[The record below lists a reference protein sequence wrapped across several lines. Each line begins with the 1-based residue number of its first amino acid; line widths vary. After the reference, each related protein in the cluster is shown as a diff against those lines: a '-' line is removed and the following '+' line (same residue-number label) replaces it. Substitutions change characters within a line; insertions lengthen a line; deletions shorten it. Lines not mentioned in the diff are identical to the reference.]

1 MAAPAAAKS
10 AYGDSRSPG
19 LSLRRQAS
27 RPAGHPGAAL
37 AASSLATRPPILG
50 RTFRQRPLDRGEAPA
65 YAHGTAESETLRC
78 AVERMR
84 RAPRRRGDTPESEV
98 WRDGRDTV
106 RIPIRHGD
114 SGANGAPR
122 GVTRADE
129 APQPGLHPDALSG
142 ECRPLVQHAAGH
154 QLPAAPPDHRLRP
167 RRGASG
173 TV

>member
-1 MAAPAAAKS
+1 MAALAAAKS
-10 AYGDSRSPG
+10 AYADSRSPG

-65 YAHGTAESETLRC
+65 YAHGTA
-78 AVERMR
+78 
-84 RAPRRRGDTPESEV
+84 ESEV